1 MAKKALSPVV
11 ATVLLVALVL
21 ILAMIIYL
29 WARAFLPE
37 KIQKDLGG
45 GAAPIEEACKQ
56 VQFTAQYDSGS
67 VYILNEGNVPLHG
80 VEIGLKKGFSLEF
93 TDFTG
98 GAYTTKTGET
108 TAFDFSAKTGA
119 TPSTGNEIV
128 IVPVL
133 LGESAKTSERKAFIC
148 DQQYGKSIVV

>member
-21 ILAMIIYL
+21 VLAMIIYL
-29 WARAFLPE
+29 WASAFLPE

-45 GAAPIEEACKQ
+45 GAAPIEDACAQ
-56 VQFTAQYDSGS
+56 VQFTAQYDSGN

-80 VEIGLKKGFSLEF
+80 AEIGVKKGFGSLEF

-98 GAYTTKTGET
+98 AGYTVKTGET
-108 TAFDFSAKTGA
+108 TKFDLSSMTIA
-119 TPSTGNEIV
+119 TENEIV

-133 LGESAKTSERKAFIC
+133 LGESAKTSERKAYIC

>member
-1 MAKKALSPVV
+1 MTKKALSPVV
-11 ATVLLVALVL
+11 ASVLLVALVL
-21 ILAMIIYL
+21 ILAVIIFL

-37 KIQKDLGG
+37 KLQKDLGG
-45 GAAPIEEACKQ
+45 GAAPIEDACKE
-56 VQFTAQYDSGS
+56 VQFTAQYDSGNI
-67 VYILNEGNVPLHG
+67 YILNEGNVPLHG
-80 VEIGLKKGFSLEF
+80 VEIGIKKGFGSLEF

-98 GAYTTKTGET
+98 GVNIVKIGET
-108 TAFDFSAKTGA
+108 TTFDLSNITI
-119 TPSTGNEIV
+119 STGNEIV